1 MVNGLDTEA
10 SDAKCDRPAESS
22 PVLVTD
28 II

>member
-10 SDAKCDRPAESS
+10 SVVKCDRPDESS